1 VLGCVG
7 LNSAFAIPVSEM
19 GIILPNLYVTQR
31 EHALYYHLHLEPQ
44 NDHGMRLRLRNGKFL
59 DLRPFTVTLG

>member
-1 VLGCVG
+1 
-7 LNSAFAIPVSEM
+7 M